1 MDISTIANRKSL
13 YEVTMYDSRTD
24 TQAFLVIDTLQ
35 MGLAGGGIRMTPHV
49 TLDEVRRLGK
59 TMTYKFGAVKVPFG
73 GAKSGIVADP
83 HSPDKK
89 KHLAAFA
96 QMAAPFLNTL
106 YVAGEDMG
114 TTAEDIAYIYK
125 EVGISWVKVAKEK
138 MAERGQELQIPDD
151 FEPSAAGGEN
161 LEEILTGFGIAE
173 VSTEAC
179 DFTGLKQDQARVAIQ
194 GFGTVGS
201 MTAKFISDKGFK
213 IVAVADISGTIYHP
227 EGLPVEK
234 LLAAKDKS
242 GTIDRAKMPQD
253 CQILDRDE
261 WLNLDVD
268 ILIPA
273 AIGDAIRKDN
283 VAGVKAKLVVE
294 GANFPVTE
302 EAERYFYQ
310 HGIANVPDFVANAGA
325 AGGFGMLLTGQV
337 PLDPGKIL
345 EALASRLRETTR
357 EVLSLSKKKGIP
369 PRFAAIR
376 LAEER
381 LKETERDN
389 SK

>member
-1 MDISTIANRKSL
+1 MNISTIPNRKSL
-13 YEVTMYDSRTD
+13 YEVTMYDSKTD

-35 MGLAGGGIRMTPHV
+35 AGVAGGGIRMTPHV
-49 TLDEVRRLGK
+49 TLDEVRRLAK
-59 TMTYKFGAVKVPFG
+59 VMTYKFAAAKVPVG

-83 HSPDKK
+83 NSPDKK
-89 KHLAAFA
+89 KHLATFA
-96 QMAAPFLNTL
+96 QMAGPFLKTL

-125 EVGISWVKVAKEK
+125 EVGISWVKLAKEK

-151 FEPSAAGGEN
+151 FDPSAAGGEN

-179 DFTGLKQDQARVAIQ
+179 NFTGLKQDQARVAIQ

-201 MTAKFISDKGFK
+201 MTAKFMSDKGCK
-213 IVAVADISGTIYHP
+213 IVAVADVSGTIYHP
-227 EGLPVEK
+227 DGLPLEK
-234 LLAAKDKS
+234 LLAAKDEI
-242 GTIDRAKMPQD
+242 GNIDRAKMPQD

-273 AIGDAIRKDN
+273 AIGDAIHKDN
-283 VAGVKAKLVVE
+283 VSGIKAKLVVE

-310 HGIANVPDFVANAGA
+310 HGIANVPDFIANAGT

-337 PLDPGKIL
+337 PLDLGKIL

-357 EVLSLSKKKGIP
+357 EVLSLSKQEGIP
-369 PRFAAIR
+369 ARFAAIR

-381 LKETERDN
+381 LKEMETGQL
-389 SK
+389 

>member
-1 MDISTIANRKSL
+1 MNSATLAERKSL
-13 YEVTMYDSRTD
+13 YEMAMYDPRTD

-49 TLDEVRRLGK
+49 TLDEVRRLAK
-59 TMTYKFGAVKVPFG
+59 TMTYKFGAAKVPFG

-83 HSPDKK
+83 NSPDKK
-89 KHLAAFA
+89 KRLAAFA
-96 QMAAPFLNTL
+96 RMAAPFLKTM
-106 YVAGEDMG
+106 YVAGEDLG
-114 TTAEDIAYIYK
+114 TTAEDIAYLYR
-125 EVGISWVKVAKEK
+125 EVGISWVKVAKER
-138 MAERGQELQIPDD
+138 MAERGQKLHIPDD

-173 VSTEAC
+173 VSIEAC
-179 DFTGLKQDQARVAIQ
+179 NFTGHKQDQARVAIQ

-201 MTAKFISDKGFK
+201 MAAKFMADKGFK

-227 EGLPVEK
+227 DGLPLEQ
-234 LLAAKDKS
+234 LLAAKDER
-242 GTIDRAKMPQD
+242 GTIDRAKIPQD

-268 ILIPA
+268 ILVPA
-273 AIGDAIRKDN
+273 AIGDTIRKDN
-283 VAGVKAKLVVE
+283 VSGVKAKLVVE

-310 HGIANVPDFVANAGA
+310 HGIVNVPDFVANAGS

-337 PLDPGKIL
+337 PLDPPKIL
-345 EALASRLRETTR
+345 EALSSRLRETTR
-357 EVLSLSKKKGIP
+357 EVLSLSKGKGIS
-369 PRFAAIR
+369 PRFAAIG

-381 LKETERDN
+381 LRETGQL
-389 SK
+389 

>member
-1 MDISTIANRKSL
+1 MSISTIGSRKSL
-13 YEVTMYDSRTD
+13 YEVTMYDSRTK

-35 MGLAGGGIRMTPHV
+35 TGLAGGGIRMTPHV
-49 TLDEVRRLGK
+49 TLNEVRRLAK
-59 TMTYKFGAVKVPFG
+59 TMTYKFGAAKVPFG

-83 HSPDKK
+83 NLADKK

-96 QMAAPFLNTL
+96 HMAAPFLKTL
-106 YVAGEDMG
+106 YVAGEDLG
-114 TTAEDIAYIYK
+114 TTADDISYIYK
-125 EVGISWVKVAKEK
+125 EVGISWVKVAKER
-138 MAERGQELQIPDD
+138 MAERGEELHIPDD
-151 FEPSAAGGEN
+151 FRPSAAGGEN

-173 VSTEAC
+173 VSAEAC
-179 DFTGLKQDQARVAIQ
+179 NFMGLKQDQTRVAIQ

-201 MTAKFISDKGFK
+201 MAAKFMSDKDFK

-227 EGLPVEK
+227 DGLPLEK

-268 ILIPA
+268 ILVPA
-273 AIGDAIRKDN
+273 AIGDAIRQDN

-310 HGIANVPDFVANAGA
+310 HGIANVPDFVANAGS

-345 EALASRLRETTR
+345 EVLASRLRETTR
-357 EVLSLSKKKGIP
+357 EVLFLSKEEEIS

-381 LKETERDN
+381 LREAETGQP
-389 SK
+389 

>member
-1 MDISTIANRKSL
+1 MNMSTIAKRKSL
-13 YEVTMYDSRTD
+13 YEATMYDPRTD

-35 MGLAGGGIRMTPHV
+35 TGLAGGGIRMTPHV
-49 TLDEVRRLGK
+49 TLDEVRRLAK
-59 TMTYKFGAVKVPFG
+59 TMTYKFGAAKVPLG

-83 HSPDKK
+83 DSSHKK

-96 QMAAPFLNTL
+96 HMAAPFLKTL
-106 YVAGEDMG
+106 YVAGEDLG

-173 VSTEAC
+173 VSAEAC
-179 DFTGLKQDQARVAIQ
+179 NFTGLKRDQARVAIQ

-201 MTAKFISDKGFK
+201 MAAKFMSDKGFR

-227 EGLPVEK
+227 DGLPLGE

-242 GTIDRAKMPQD
+242 GTIDRAEMPQD

-268 ILIPA
+268 ILVPA

-283 VAGVKAKLVVE
+283 VSGVKAKLVVE

-310 HGIANVPDFVANAGA
+310 HGIANVPDFIANAGS

-337 PLDPGKIL
+337 PLDPDTIL

-357 EVLSLSKKKGIP
+357 EVLSLSREKGIS
-369 PRFAAIR
+369 PRSAAIR

-381 LKETERDN
+381 LGEAETG
-389 SK
+389 KP